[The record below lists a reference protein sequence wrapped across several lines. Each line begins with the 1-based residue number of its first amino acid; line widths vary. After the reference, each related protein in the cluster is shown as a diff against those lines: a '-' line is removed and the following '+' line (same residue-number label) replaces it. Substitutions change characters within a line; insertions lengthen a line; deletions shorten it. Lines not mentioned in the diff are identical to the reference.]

1 MNDPTYAV
9 FSALDPFFYI
19 VKLGLEGLVDGDHGD
34 FARSLPMR
42 CSSFEHIGSRLS
54 NKCRGA

>member
-19 VKLGLEGLVDGDHGD
+19 VKRGLEGLVDGDHYFD
-34 FARSLPMR
+34 TIAPDAV
-42 CSSFEHIGSRLS
+42 FEFRISVPGLS